1 MLIFILV
8 LRQLAVN
15 VPEHA
20 QEVTDQP
27 NKHHQLYNFL
37 QIWNHE
43 YQHNIVVIQVAIV
56 CKFGIFLNQF
66 L

>member
-1 MLIFILV
+1 VLIFILV
-8 LRQLAVN
+8 LRQFAVN

-27 NKHHQLYNFL
+27 NEHHQLYNFL
-37 QIWNHE
+37 QIWNHK
-43 YQHNIVVIQVAIV
+43 YHHDIVIIQITIV
-56 CKFGIFLNQF
+56 REFGIFLNQF